1 MDYPQYR
8 VVLSDLGIT
17 STQLNHLDS
26 CFRPSSLDKDQT
38 ILNIGDKF
46 DDVLIVK
53 QGAVRCYY
61 LTPEGDES
69 NKLFFFED
77 NIVFPVAPIARN
89 QPSLFGIVTCESSL
103 VWHMPFSEF
112 KHYLVAINIWQPFYL
127 TYLEWLVDSKVQ
139 REHRLLTLN
148 KNQLIHNIIEN
159 ESQVISRISDY
170 HIASYLG
177 MSPVTYSR
185 LKPRS

>member
-1 MDYPQYR
+1 MRYPEYR
-8 VVLSDLGIT
+8 AVLSDLGM
-17 STQLNHLDS
+17 SSAQLDNLIS
-26 CFRPSSLDKDQT
+26 CFRPSSFDKDKT

-46 DDVLIVK
+46 DEVLILSR
-53 QGAVRCYY
+53 GAVRCYY

-89 QPSLFGIVTCESSL
+89 QPSMFGIVTCESSL
-103 VWHMPFSEF
+103 ILRMSFTEF
-112 KHYLVAINIWQPFYL
+112 KQYLVAMNIWQPFYL

-139 REHRLLTLN
+139 REYRLLTLN
-148 KNQLIHNIIEN
+148 KNQLIQNTIEN
-159 ESQVISRISDY
+159 ESQVINRINDY

-185 LKPRS
+185 LKPHS